1 MSLLWLIYDDD
12 LDGDDDEYIAAIVA
26 VVVAADVAAVAV
38 AGDLNG
44 LDDRLVDLSLERQS
58 WVKPWKMKTLVKYIH
73 SF

>member
-44 LDDRLVDLSLERQS
+44 LDDRLVDLSLERQF
-58 WVKPWKMKTLVKYIH
+58 WLLEDIVTPKE
-73 SF
+73 